1 MTELCS
7 ADLCKLSVQEV
18 ADMLLEKLDEVDHTH
33 AGCRVYGCSEGRMLL
48 EKLDEVDHTHAG
60 CRVYGCSEGRMFE
73 LSLVM
78 KEVDKNGDN

>member
-1 MTELCS
+1 MTEFSS
-7 ADLCKLSVQEV
+7 ADLCKLTIQEV
-18 ADMLLEKLDEVDHTH
+18 ADMLLEKLE
-33 AGCRVYGCSEGRMLL
+33 
-48 EKLDEVDHTHAG
+48 LDEVDHTHAG

>member
-18 ADMLLEKLDEVDHTH
+18 ADMLLEKLEEVDHTH
-33 AGCRVYGCSEGRMLL
+33 TGCKVYGCSG
-48 EKLDEVDHTHAG
+48 
-60 CRVYGCSEGRMFE
+60 GRMFE

-78 KEVDKNGDN
+78 KEVKE

>member
-18 ADMLLEKLDEVDHTH
+18 ADMLLEKLEGVDHTH
-33 AGCRVYGCSEGRMLL
+33 TGCRVYGCS
-48 EKLDEVDHTHAG
+48 D
-60 CRVYGCSEGRMFE
+60 GRMFE

-78 KEVDKNGDN
+78 KEVKE

>member
-1 MTELCS
+1 MTEYSS
-7 ADLCKLSVQEV
+7 ADLCKLTIQEV

-33 AGCRVYGCSEGRMLL
+33 AGCRVYGCS
-48 EKLDEVDHTHAG
+48 D
-60 CRVYGCSEGRMFE
+60 GRMFE

>member
-1 MTELCS
+1 MTEYSS
-7 ADLCKLSVQEV
+7 ADLCKLTIQEV
-18 ADMLLEKLDEVDHTH
+18 AD
-33 AGCRVYGCSEGRMLL
+33 MLL

-73 LSLVM
+73 LSLVHAGCRVYGCSEGRMFELSLVM

>member
-18 ADMLLEKLDEVDHTH
+18 ADMLLEKLEEVDHTH
-33 AGCRVYGCSEGRMLL
+33 TGCKVYGCC
-48 EKLDEVDHTHAG
+48 D
-60 CRVYGCSEGRMFE
+60 GRMFE

-78 KEVDKNGDN
+78 KEVKE

>member
-18 ADMLLEKLDEVDHTH
+18 ADLLLEKLEEVDHTQSS
-33 AGCRVYGCSEGRMLL
+33 CKVYGCS
-48 EKLDEVDHTHAG
+48 
-60 CRVYGCSEGRMFE
+60 SGRMFE

-78 KEVDKNGDN
+78 KEVKQ

>member
-18 ADMLLEKLDEVDHTH
+18 ADMLLEKLEEVDHTH
-33 AGCRVYGCSEGRMLL
+33 TGCKLYGCS
-48 EKLDEVDHTHAG
+48 D
-60 CRVYGCSEGRMFE
+60 GRMFE

-78 KEVDKNGDN
+78 KEVKE